1 MKKKISIALCLLLI
15 LISTTVFAST
25 PVKMEIVEN
34 NICNIKLNENSKF
47 EKKIVSS
54 ELDKK
59 QVTLQLQVNN
69 DAINK
74 VPEGE
79 LMLVIDNSSSMTD
92 KVSEVTRK
100 DLVLNSANKLIENL
114 LALNSST
121 LKIGIVSF
129 SSSSEVSEQGTEK
142 DAKLISDFTNDF
154 SILKEKINSIEGTG
168 AYTDLDAG
176 LNLAQKTFS
185 TEDNN
190 KYLIVLTDGLPNMCV
205 GSSDLVSVEAL
216 EKVISTTNE
225 TLKSLKNINVI
236 SLLTG
241 ISSEEAVF
249 KTDTTGKSYTYGQ
262 VIQGVFGT
270 TAQPTI
276 GKFYKI
282 NDNEIE
288 KTITEQIYADLVVP
302 VEQTLKN
309 ITIVDYFPQYIID
322 NFEMAYVEGIDA
334 LKISSEIDKET
345 NSITWTIPEL
355 KAKETLKVQYTLTL
369 KDEFNEK
376 IIDQILDTNQKVEIN
391 YKDFDNTEKTTEST
405 VTPKLKLTAIKAE
418 EPKTEPTITEPTKD
432 ETKAPEELPKTGAP
446 ILFGFITVAT
456 VSTIAFAVK
465 SKKFNF

>member
-59 QVTLQLQVNN
+59 QVTLQLQINN

-129 SSSSEVSEQGTEK
+129 SSSSEVSEQGT
-142 DAKLISDFTNDF
+142 DAQLISDFTNDF

-176 LNLAQKTFS
+176 LKLAQKTFS

-288 KTITEQIYADLVVP
+288 KTITEQIYADLVP
-302 VEQTLKN
+302 VEQTLKD

-322 NFEMAYVEGIDA
+322 NFEMAYVEGMDA

-376 IIDQILDTNQKVEIN
+376 IIDQILDTNQKVKIN

-405 VTPKLKLTAIKAE
+405 VTPKLKLTAIKAA

>member
-47 EKKIVSS
+47 EKKIISS

-59 QVTLQLQVNN
+59 QVTLQLQINN

-92 KVSEVTRK
+92 KVGEVTRK

-142 DAKLISDFTNDF
+142 DAKLISNFTNDF

-176 LNLAQKTFS
+176 LKLAKKTFS

-288 KTITEQIYADLVVP
+288 KTITEQIYADLVP
-302 VEQTLKN
+302 VEQTLKD

-322 NFEMAYVEGIDA
+322 NFEMAYVEGMDA

-376 IIDQILDTNQKVEIN
+376 MIDQILDTNQKVEIN

>member
-25 PVKMEIVEN
+25 PVKMEN

-59 QVTLQLQVNN
+59 QVTLQLQINN

-92 KVSEVTRK
+92 KVGEVTRK

-288 KTITEQIYADLVVP
+288 KTITEQIYADLVP

-322 NFEMAYVEGIDA
+322 NFEMAYVEGMDA